1 MKRRPKNQRL
11 AASQVQPTGREPIK
25 RIVSLLARQ
34 AAQDFYAAQETQ
46 RRIDNKKRPASIH
59 ITDREE
65 K

>member
-1 MKRRPKNQRL
+1 MKHRPKNQRL

-34 AAQDFYAAQETQ
+34 AAQDFYATQETQ
-46 RRIDNKKRPASIH
+46 RLIDNNNRPDSIH
-59 ITDREE
+59 HTDREE